1 MIKDT
6 DRQALI
12 NYRLEQAKDT
22 VELSQFLID
31 ENQLV
36 IAVNRIYYGM
46 YYAVAALAL
55 KHRFETSKHSQLIGW
70 FNRQFIA
77 NKTLDPVYGKI
88 LRNAF
93 NKRIKGDYD
102 AFISFEKE
110 EVLNLH
116 QEMKEFIQALELL
129 LMKN

>member
-1 MIKDT
+1 MIRDD

-22 VELSQFLID
+22 VELSQFLINS
-31 ENQLV
+31 NQYT

-70 FNRQFIA
+70 FNKEFIA
-77 NKTLDPVYGKI
+77 SGKIDPVYGKI

-102 AFISFEKE
+102 AFVYFEKE
-110 EVLNLH
+110 EVLNL
-116 QEMKEFIQALELL
+116 QKEIEEFIKALKSLIMKE
-129 LMKN
+129 